1 LAPSLVCTLTTET
14 VERMIDGNPR
24 VTLEML
30 RLLSKRLRAAE
41 IRLTEPVYKQVIAR
55 LASLILRL
63 SASEGIMGWN
73 GVRID
78 PPLHPPATRDD
89 DQCR

>member
-41 IRLTEPVYKQVIAR
+41 IRLTEPVYKP
-55 LASLILRL
+55 
-63 SASEGIMGWN
+63 GYC
-73 GVRID
+73 
-78 PPLHPPATRDD
+78 PPSQPHTQAQRERGHHGLEWRQDRPPTTPTGN
-89 DQCR
+89 